1 MRIVLDTL
9 GLVPHGRRRLALT
22 TLLAC
27 LASGASVALMAVSAW
42 LLSRAAEH
50 PPVLYLEAAAV
61 GVRFFG
67 ILRGVARYAE
77 RLVGHDLALRMQ
89 GALRM
94 HAYDRLSRT
103 TLLGSRRGD
112 LLTRLVADVE
122 AVQDVVVRVLV
133 PLCSASI
140 VMLGTSIALAFF
152 SPASAAVL
160 LGTALLAGV
169 LLPWVAQRLSAATDA
184 QAVAARA
191 DLAVAMHEL
200 ARNAPDL
207 VAYGRGRAALDRQAA
222 LQDRLEAADR
232 RGAWTRGLAT
242 AGQVLAAGVA
252 VVAALWIGG
261 RAVADGELLGRNL
274 AVLVLTPLA
283 LHEVLATF
291 AQAAQTWT
299 RARTSLARVQ
309 SLVEAPTVGRGDR
322 PSAEPAEEPGLELHD
337 VTIGWPGGEA
347 LVAGLDLVVA
357 PGDRVAITGPSGVGK
372 TTLAATV
379 MGLIP
384 PMAGRVVTRGQVG
397 FLAQDAHIFA
407 TSVAE
412 NVRIGNREADDERV
426 AAALAAAGLDLPAD
440 RIVGEQ
446 GATLSGGEV
455 RRLSMARL
463 LAADAGTAHAAQ
475 VFVLDE
481 PTEHLDAE
489 TAGAL
494 MDDLWRACG
503 DSPVIVVTHDP
514 DVVAQCTRVVEVRR
528 PGLGTAGRR

>member
-1 MRIVLDTL
+1 MRTLDV
-9 GLVPHGRRRLALT
+9 VPRGRRRLALSV
-22 TLLAC
+22 LLAS

-89 GALRM
+89 GALRL

-103 TLLGSRRGD
+103 TLLGSRQGD

-152 SPASAAVL
+152 SPGSAAVL
-160 LGTALLAGV
+160 LASALAAGI
-169 LLPWVAQRLSAATDA
+169 LLPWLAQRLSRTADA
-184 QAVAARA
+184 RAVAARA
-191 DLAVAMHEL
+191 ELAVAMHEL

-207 VAYGRGRAALDRQAA
+207 VAYGRGRARLDRQAA
-222 LQDRLEAADR
+222 LQDRLETADR
-232 RGAWTRGLAT
+232 RAAWTRGLAT
-242 AGQVLAAGVA
+242 AGQVLAAGIA
-252 VVAALWIGG
+252 VIAALWVGG
-261 RAVADGELLGRNL
+261 RAVAGGVLLGRNL

-291 AQAAQTWT
+291 TQAAQTWT
-299 RARTSLARVQ
+299 RARTSLVRVQ
-309 SLVEAPTVGRGDR
+309 SLLDAPSVGRGDR
-322 PSAEPAEEPGLELHD
+322 PPAEACDEPGLELCG
-337 VTIGWPGGEA
+337 VTIGWPGGHA
-347 LVAGLDLVVA
+347 LAEDLNLVVRR
-357 PGDRVAITGPSGVGK
+357 GDRVAITGPSGVGK

-384 PMAGRVVTRGQVG
+384 PLSGRVITRGQVG

-412 NVRIGNREADDERV
+412 NVRIGNRDADEARV

-455 RRLSMARL
+455 RRLALARL
-463 LAADAGTAHAAQ
+463 LAGDPGTPQTAQ

-489 TAGAL
+489 TAETL
-494 MDDLWRACG
+494 MEDLWRVCG

-514 DVVAQCTRVVEVRR
+514 EVVAQCSRVVQMAPSRAGCTARR
-528 PGLGTAGRR
+528 